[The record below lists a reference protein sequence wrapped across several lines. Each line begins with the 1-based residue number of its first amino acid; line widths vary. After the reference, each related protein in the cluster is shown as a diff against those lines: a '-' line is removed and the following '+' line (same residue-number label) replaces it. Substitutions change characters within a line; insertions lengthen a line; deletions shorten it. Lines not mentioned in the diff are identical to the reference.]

1 MAQNPKRPP
10 RAKPPFD
17 DQDILRADDPRPQ
30 RVAQYPSTDTKRTNI
45 RAHNPEML
53 MDLDADQEM
62 QAQYDLSHSESQAS
76 FLYVERGP
84 GQGQL
89 IQVLDSAVVI
99 GRSSISDLRIQHPSI
114 SRRHAE
120 VRRDGIRLLVRDL
133 GSQNGTF
140 VNGQRI
146 DNEAE
151 LILGSTLAIGNALV
165 RLRGAVPRPVGARE
179 TPTRTGPQRAAAKP
193 APKPVS
199 ISARKQ
205 AEEVEEPPRRLVF
218 WVAAGVLCLMLSAG
232 IVYVVLFSD
241 PSPSIDASAPAIKTT
256 TPAAKPS
263 KEAVAVPA
271 ADSKKQLIDDAI
283 AKKMAAAEKEKQAE
297 AEKATA
303 ETATPSGA
311 GLTPPTVAS
320 AKGAGAASAKQTS
333 QPKRAAPT
341 ANDDDEPAGPPQSAA
356 QTQILAAYEKGNA
369 AASLELA
376 KKAGDK
382 PLADTLGKFLSAYN
396 SATEAFDSGNGSTA
410 VKQFTRALELDGQL
424 SSGWGK
430 YGGEIRK
437 KLSGLY
443 VTIGK
448 QYASSGDSSNARKSF
463 QASLR
468 YDANN
473 GQAKEALEKGSTAV
487 AKPKS
492 KAAANA
498 KKSIDDAFDE

>member
-1 MAQNPKRPP
+1 VAQNPKRPP

-30 RVAQYPSTDTKRTNI
+30 RVTQYPSTDTQRTNI
-45 RAHNPEML
+45 RPHNPEMF
-53 MDLDADQEM
+53 MDVNADQEM
-62 QAQYDLSHSESQAS
+62 QAQYDLSQSESQAS

-120 VRRDGIRLLVRDL
+120 VRRDGVRLLVRDL

-146 DNEAE
+146 ENEAE
-151 LILGSTLAIGNALV
+151 LMLGSTLAIGNALV

-179 TPTRTGPQRAAAKP
+179 TPPTRTGPLRA
-193 APKPVS
+193 APKPVP
-199 ISARKQ
+199 APVRKQ
-205 AEEVEEPPRRLVF
+205 VEEAEEPPRRFGWLVA
-218 WVAAGVLCLMLSAG
+218 VGVLCVLLSIG
-232 IVYVVLFSD
+232 IVYLMFFSE
-241 PSPSIDASAPAIKTT
+241 PSPSIDASAPAIKVT
-256 TPAAKPS
+256 TPLVKAT
-263 KEAVAVPA
+263 KEEASAPAV
-271 ADSKKQLIDDAI
+271 DSKKQLIDEAI
-283 AKKMAAAEKEKQAE
+283 AKKMAATEKEKQAE
-297 AEKATA
+297 AEKAAAA
-303 ETATPSGA
+303 ETVPASGSS
-311 GLTPPTVAS
+311 AS
-320 AKGAGAASAKQTS
+320 APTAASARASPTGTASPRPSAQT
-333 QPKRAAPT
+333 KRVASDEDA
-341 ANDDDEPAGPPQSAA
+341 EPAGPPQSAA

-382 PLADTLGKFLSAYN
+382 VLVDTLGKFLSAYN

-448 QYASSGDSSNARKSF
+448 QYAASGDSGSARKSF

-473 GQAKEALEKGSTAV
+473 AQAKEALEKGSTTS